1 MALLVL
7 RLVIAGA
14 VLYALYQIYHIVLN
28 GMAIGKM
35 RRIAAERG
43 DMSGLPHFQVAFPD
57 WPSDKLRAVY
67 TRIQDTLALDDFPLF
82 PDDKLID
89 LGLYE
94 KDVLE
99 MTEELIQSYG
109 GQKNLPAEPLQ
120 TARDVVNYI
129 GKATPSEGTSNGTL

>member
-1 MALLVL
+1 M
-7 RLVIAGA
+7 
-14 VLYALYQIYHIVLN
+14 YALYQIYHIVLN

-35 RRIAAERG
+35 RRMAAERG

-67 TRIQDTLALDDFPLF
+67 ARLQDAVALDDFPVF
-82 PDDKLID
+82 PDDKLSD

-99 MTEELIQSYG
+99 MTSEIIQSLG
-109 GQKNLPAEPLQ
+109 GEKNLPTEPLQ

-129 GKATPSEGTSNGTL
+129 GKATPSEGTGNGTL